1 VIRRLL
7 ARPLDWR
14 LGAVIA
20 RLDALSGRAEGL
32 DGRLQSLD
40 ARLAELAAELGEVRG
55 QTAAVAQIAES
66 ATTTRLTL
74 EQRIEPLVRAIADEE
89 AENRRRLH
97 ALRARADYEQAYVD
111 PDPLV
116 SITVPTRGRT
126 QLLTERALPSLLAQT
141 HANLEIL
148 VVGDAA
154 APELEQAV
162 LALGDPRIRYANLSQ
177 RISAHPDPR
186 RHWLV
191 GSTMARNE
199 AARRASGRWLLHFDD
214 DDHLRPDT
222 VASLLRVAREQR
234 AEVAYGGFE
243 EHHPDGA
250 GSTGLGFPPRLGCFS
265 WAGALVHTGLRFFER
280 ELIAAHLELPGDM
293 YTLERMLRAGVRFA
307 LLDEVVLDYFPS
319 TLWQTPASSP
329 EGEPM
334 GSSTA
339 PGAANGATPAVGREH
354 ARPSTERFAG
364 DLHSPEYDSRP
375 TSPGARPA
383 RSYVICSTPRT
394 GSGLVCRALAATG
407 ALGVPLEYF
416 NPVTRTILSER
427 WRCGSGLEP
436 YVQSL
441 HERRCGANG
450 VFGIKVHWDQLSL
463 LRAEASGQANDPLAH
478 EIPEALLERCFPAPV
493 FIRIVRTDADRQ
505 AVSYWRALRSR
516 VWSLG
521 TDETDPPGE
530 RTPYSFDGIEDC
542 RRALEVGELC
552 WERLIRARGADALLI
567 TYEELTTSYEQTI
580 ARVVSFI
587 SPGLEVAVPA
597 PGIRRMSDA
606 HSLELVDRYRAERA
620 ARA

>member
-1 VIRRLL
+1 MIRRLL

-222 VASLLRVAREQR
+222 LASLLRVAHEQR

-280 ELIAAHLELPGDM
+280 ELIAAHLELPG
-293 YTLERMLRAGVRFA
+293 RHVHARAHAAGRRALRAARRGRA
-307 LLDEVVLDYFPS
+307 RLLPLDPVAG
-319 TLWQTPASSP
+319 TRIV
-329 EGEPM
+329 
-334 GSSTA
+334 
-339 PGAANGATPAVGREH
+339 PGGGANGLEH
-354 ARPSTERFAG
+354 RARRRQRG
-364 DLHSPEYDSRP
+364 DTGGGAR
-375 TSPGARPA
+375 ARPA
-383 RSYVICSTPRT
+383 EHRALCRGPPQPGVRQPARLATGPAGPELRDLLDTPDGEWIGVPRAGRDGRAGSAAGVLQSGDADDPQRAVAVRVGPRALCSEPPRT
-394 GSGLVCRALAATG
+394 SLRRKRGVRHQGPLGSALAPPRGGERPGQRPARPRDPRGAARALLSGAGLHPHRAHGCRSPGRLLLARPALASVVAGHRRDGPTGRANALQLRRDRGLPPRAGSGRAVLGAADPG
-407 ALGVPLEYF
+407 AG
-416 NPVTRTILSER
+416 RGR
-427 WRCGSGLEP
+427 AR
-436 YVQSL
+436 
-441 HERRCGANG
+441 H
-450 VFGIKVHWDQLSL
+450 H
-463 LRAEASGQANDPLAH
+463 LRG
-478 EIPEALLERCFPAPV
+478 
-493 FIRIVRTDADRQ
+493 ADRQ
-505 AVSYWRALRSR
+505 LRADDRAGRELHIAGPRAS
-516 VWSLG
+516 
-521 TDETDPPGE
+521 P
-530 RTPYSFDGIEDC
+530 C
-542 RRALEVGELC
+542 RRPASGE
-552 WERLIRARGADALLI
+552 
-567 TYEELTTSYEQTI
+567 
-580 ARVVSFI
+580 
-587 SPGLEVAVPA
+587 
-597 PGIRRMSDA
+597 
-606 HSLELVDRYRAERA
+606 
-620 ARA
+620 